1 MGTPWHVRYME
12 HSPSLK
18 KKDWNLQIIDV
29 DDGMEI
35 FLHALMGDKKLG
47 SIHTGMRKIKRG
59 LINWYAQ
66 QQWKCFPVKGNV

>member
-1 MGTPWHVRYME
+1 MGTPWLRYME

-18 KKDWNLQIIDV
+18 NKDWNLQIIDV

-47 SIHTGMRKIKRG
+47 SIHTGMREDKEG

-66 QQWKCFPVKGNV
+66 QRWKCFPVKGNV